1 MNMHDRLLADYFR
14 WVDHVG
20 LQQAIELPG
29 ERFTLASVHRAGGKR
44 RKKGWFTS
52 NGASSAKNGGG
63 GGVATPRI
71 ERERERDLA
80 EKKKNKGKRVAA
92 TLERSDS
99 AVSAR
104 LEETD
109 GAMSDDAL
117 ENANLSAR
125 LHRALLFLLIWGE
138 AANVRWDASRTGRL
152 THSPTHHSSRP
163 SSLGR
168 YATRPSASAFSSTAP
183 RTLCCSLGRTQGS
196 GRAAYCS
203 RSSRPRRRWRAAPA
217 ARGCRSGAMIS

>member
-1 MNMHDRLLADYFR
+1 M
-14 WVDHVG
+14 
-20 LQQAIELPG
+20 
-29 ERFTLASVHRAGGKR
+29 
-44 RKKGWFTS
+44 
-52 NGASSAKNGGG
+52 
-63 GGVATPRI
+63 ATPRI

-80 EKKKNKGKRVAA
+80 EKKKGKRVAAA

-138 AANVRWDASRTGRL
+138 AANVR
-152 THSPTHHSSRP
+152 
-163 SSLGR
+163 
-168 YATRPSASAFSSTAP
+168 
-183 RTLCCSLGRTQGS
+183 
-196 GRAAYCS
+196 
-203 RSSRPRRRWRAAPA
+203 
-217 ARGCRSGAMIS
+217 